1 MAMDDV
7 QKLNLDDILT
17 LIQGQFLEY
26 MNSEENYGKYN
37 DYLNSN
43 LAASKS
49 IKNLY
54 KSEGGL
60 HSHKISGSSSEDLN
74 KTIQELNKKGFILGI
89 DLNDEEILK
98 LSKEYANEI
107 FEEQENNCK
116 IDY

>member
-1 MAMDDV
+1 MHKIGV
-7 QKLNLDDILT
+7 IKK
-17 LIQGQFLEY
+17 
-26 MNSEENYGKYN
+26 ENYGKYN

-49 IKNLY
+49 IKNIY
-54 KSEGGL
+54 KSVGGL

-89 DLNDEEILK
+89 NLNDEEILK
-98 LSKEYANEI
+98 LTKEYANEI